1 MFLFECNVAYHGR
14 IFAVPASFCPIFVR
28 LYIYIYSV
36 SFVGRPVSQHP
47 NKLPP
52 NPQILTIF
60 TTVGFGDMS
69 AWTTGETLYA
79 DWAMYL
85 GAESMELVESGMLMG
100 GDFFLKDDDTSGK
113 NDGERNARLE
123 TFGRS

>member
-1 MFLFECNVAYHGR
+1 MAGFL
-14 IFAVPASFCPIFVR
+14 
-28 LYIYIYSV
+28 LYLPVSAPFLLGYIHIYIYSV